1 MEDFE
6 FDHAG
11 EANEMPTFED
21 LVNVG
26 YGEEAAHEIL
36 EKYPDDAQ
44 RLYDVM
50 ESSNQIEAEC
60 EALIADNE
68 AFLHSHSF
76 FDSDI
81 CYSSSFDGDES
92 KLDDSHDT
100 SSISHGKEISFGSCD
115 CRSECKYNTG
125 ATYKYA
131 DYGYSG

>member
-11 EANEMPTFED
+11 EAAEMPSFED

-36 EKYPDDAQ
+36 EKYPGDAQ

-81 CYSSSFDGDES
+81 CYSSSFEGDES
-92 KLDDSHDT
+92 NIDDSHD
-100 SSISHGKEISFGSCD
+100 SSSAVHGKDISFGSCD

-125 ATYKYA
+125 ASYKYA

>member
-1 MEDFE
+1 MEEYE

-11 EANEMPTFED
+11 ESAEMPTFDD

-26 YGEEAAHEIL
+26 YGEEAAHKIL
-36 EKYPDDAQ
+36 EKYPEDAQ

-60 EALIADNE
+60 EALIAENE
-68 AFLHSHSF
+68 EFLNSHSF

-81 CYSSSFDGDES
+81 CYSSSFDGDDS
-92 KLDDSHDT
+92 NLDDSQDA
-100 SSISHGKEISFGSCD
+100 SSASHGKEISFGSCD

-131 DYGYSG
+131 DYGYSD

>member
-1 MEDFE
+1 MEE
-6 FDHAG
+6 FDYAG
-11 EANEMPTFED
+11 EATEMPTFED

-50 ESSNQIEAEC
+50 ESSNRIEAEC
-60 EALIADNE
+60 VALIADND
-68 AFLHSHSF
+68 ALLHSHSF
-76 FDSDI
+76 FDSNI
-81 CYSSSFDGDES
+81 CYSSSFNGDES
-92 KLDDSHDT
+92 NVDDSHD
-100 SSISHGKEISFGSCD
+100 SYSASQGKEISFGSCD

>member
-1 MEDFE
+1 MEEFE
-6 FDHAG
+6 FEQAG
-11 EANEMPTFED
+11 DAIEMPSYED

-26 YGEEAAHEIL
+26 YGEDAAHEIL
-36 EKYPDDAQ
+36 EKYPEDAQ
-44 RLYDVM
+44 RLYEVM

-68 AFLHSHSF
+68 AFLQGNSF

-81 CYSSSFDGDES
+81 CYSTSYEG
-92 KLDDSHDT
+92 DDSNVSASQETTT
-100 SSISHGKEISFGSCD
+100 SQQGKEISFGSCD

-125 ATYKYA
+125 YGYKYA